1 MNSEKSPI
9 ASWFVFV
16 SGGLLL
22 AWLTGKLTVTLV
34 PDSQSYLQYP
44 LGSLEEMC
52 RSIRT
57 FGVPLWLKLWNSTL
71 GLGFVPA
78 AQVIVHATA
87 VWWLFRELAHWNLD
101 RAYRVAI
108 AITVGVGCTANDL
121 ISTVSSDAL
130 AASLAV
136 MVVTAVLR
144 WARQSDCL
152 QTILPIVVLSS
163 IAIFVRP
170 AYLFLG
176 VWLLIAGALL
186 RRLHEASWR
195 SAFLSGLKL
204 SVLLALPVFAWMGV
218 RKATVDDFGFLPF
231 GHQNMG
237 AILVQLVSDDELQSL
252 PGEMGSA
259 VVTEKHRFD
268 RDVGFAKG
276 EAGATM
282 TIDSRWDDMTYHVV
296 IPAAISVAGD
306 DPIASHRA
314 VANMNRSII
323 KQYPL
328 RYIAWLVKSARR
340 GAWAIVADITMH
352 PIFLL
357 GIGVMMLVFLQQAMM
372 GNFDRVLTDS
382 IGHRAFTIVTFTYL
396 ITKLMFVI
404 LTSPAI
410 GRFSDAA
417 AIFLP
422 GWIAIVFLRWHN
434 VPTTRN

>member
-1 MNSEKSPI
+1 MKSEKSPI
-9 ASWFVFV
+9 ASWLAFV

-22 AWLTGKLTVTLV
+22 AWLTGKLTVILV
-34 PDSQSYLQYP
+34 PDSPSYLQYP

-57 FGVPLWLKLWNSTL
+57 FGVPLWLKLWNSTF

-101 RAYRVAI
+101 RTYRIAI
-108 AITVGVGCTANDL
+108 AITAGVGCTANDL
-121 ISTVSSDAL
+121 ISTMSSDAL
-130 AASLAV
+130 AASLGV

-144 WARQSDCL
+144 WARQSDSV
-152 QTILPIVVLSS
+152 QTVLPIVLLASMT
-163 IAIFVRP
+163 IFVRP

-186 RRLHEASWR
+186 RRLHEVPWR
-195 SAFLSGLKL
+195 SALFSALKL
-204 SVLLALPVFAWMGV
+204 SVLLAVPVLTWMGV

-237 AILVQLVSDDELQSL
+237 AILVQLVSDEELQSL
-252 PGEMGSA
+252 PGKMGSA
-259 VVTEKHRFD
+259 VVIEKDRFD
-268 RDVGFAKG
+268 KEVGFAKG

-323 KQYPL
+323 SRYPL
-328 RYIAWLVKSARR
+328 RYIVWLVKSARR

-357 GIGVMMLVFLQQAMM
+357 GIGVMVLVFLQQAVI
-372 GNFDRVLTDS
+372 GNLDRVLTDS
-382 IGHRAFTIVTFTYL
+382 IGLRAFTIITFTYL
-396 ITKLMFVI
+396 ITKLLFVI

-422 GWIAIVFLRWHN
+422 GWIAVVFLRWLKAK
-434 VPTTRN
+434 PRG